1 MVSFEVI
8 VKDERRFI
16 KTARISLTRYKRRE
30 NRIVMLNN
38 NRSYIVFVAMVASLG
53 GLLFGY
59 DTAVIAGAEQSIQLY
74 LIDSL
79 GLGSLVHGFTVSSA
93 LIGCI
98 LGALLSGLLSNKI
111 GRRNTLVIAA
121 ILFFL
126 SALGSAYPE
135 LIFFTMGEPS
145 HALLATFN
153 FYRIIGGVGVGLA
166 SAIAPVYIS
175 EMSPANIRGKM
186 VIIYNMAVVFGQTV
200 VYIVNWGIA
209 NGQTAAWI
217 NDTGWRLMF
226 ASELIPAAL
235 FFILLLFIP
244 ETPRYLALNHDY
256 DKAYNI
262 LEKLNGS
269 KQIASETLQDI
280 KISLETKT
288 EKVGLLYYGKRVLIV
303 GMTIAMLCQF
313 IGINIILYYA
323 PRIFESL
330 GAGQSTAML
339 QTILV
344 GAIGIVV
351 SFIAIWLIERQGR
364 KFLLMFGSA
373 GCAICLSAV
382 AILFFAGIEGVSTLI
397 FILGFVAIFQMTW
410 GPVAWVMVS
419 EIFPNKIRGQAVAI
433 AVMLLWT
440 ANWIA
445 STTFPPL
452 NDMFGPGAFLIYG
465 LISTFAFFFMWKFVP
480 ETKNKSLEEIEEI
493 WTGKKSDGL
502 KNQIN

>member
-1 MVSFEVI
+1 
-8 VKDERRFI
+8 
-16 KTARISLTRYKRRE
+16 
-30 NRIVMLNN
+30 MLNN

-59 DTAVIAGAEQSIQLY
+59 DTAVIAGAEQSVQLY

-79 GLGSLVHGFTVSSA
+79 GLGSFVHGFTVSSA

-98 LGALLSGLLSNKI
+98 LGALLSGWLSNGI

-121 ILFFL
+121 ILFSL

-135 LIFFTMGEPS
+135 LIFFTAGEPS

-153 FYRIIGGVGVGLA
+153 FYRIIGGIGVGLA

-175 EMSPANIRGKM
+175 EMSPANVRGKM
-186 VIIYNMAVVFGQTV
+186 VIIYNMAIVFGQTI
-200 VYIVNWGIA
+200 VYIVNWAIA
-209 NGQTAAWI
+209 NGRTVEWI

-226 ASELIPAAL
+226 ASELVPAAL
-235 FFILLLFIP
+235 FFVLLLFIP

-256 DKAYNI
+256 DKAHSI

-269 KQIASETLQDI
+269 KQTASEILQDI

-288 EKVGLLYYGKRVLIV
+288 EKVGLFYYGKRVLII

-313 IGINIILYYA
+313 IGINVVLYYA

-330 GAGQSTAML
+330 GAGQSAAML

-344 GAIGIVV
+344 GAIGVV
-351 SFIAIWLIERQGR
+351 ISFMAIRLIERRGR
-364 KFLLMFGSA
+364 KFLLMLGAA
-373 GCAICLSAV
+373 GCAISLSAV
-382 AILFFAGIEGVSTLI
+382 AILFFAGIEEYSFI
-397 FILGFVAIFQMTW
+397 FILGFVAMFQMSW
-410 GPVAWVMVS
+410 GPVPWVILS
-419 EIFPNKIRGQAVAI
+419 EIFPNKIRGPAVAI
-433 AVMLLWT
+433 AVMLLWV
-440 ANWIA
+440 ANWIV

-452 NDMFGPGAFLIYG
+452 NDLLGPGAFLIYG
-465 LISTFAFFFMWKFVP
+465 SISTFAFFFLWKFVP

-493 WTGKKSDGL
+493 WINKKKDE
-502 KNQIN
+502 INDIQAN